1 MYKNFTNRNNINK
14 KLNNSASGSYSIN
27 NANNIKSITNER
39 TVSDRNQ
46 YNKNVFLK
54 KIQINGMVRNK
65 SEILSA
71 NLKNKST
78 IMNKK

>member
-1 MYKNFTNRNNINK
+1 MKEIFFYLKNSKNKNNMT
-14 KLNNSASGSYSIN
+14 N

-46 YNKNVFLK
+46 YNKKVFLK

-71 NLKNKST
+71 NL
-78 IMNKK
+78 

>member
-46 YNKNVFLK
+46 YNKKLFLK